1 MTGQRKI
8 ALGLQKLDFIKEFLT
23 LCEQFKVSM
32 QNITLMNGRKM
43 LVSEYINMSTK
54 DIEKTK
60 TFKAKSK
67 VTQALVYIFALFFAI
82 TPLVYRMVELRI
94 GKTGACHG
102 YCIFSVIVGLCT
114 NCLLMFA
121 VLGSIRKF
129 FVILEEYRV
138 LMKILTS
145 LITVENDSVK
155 KYDILSSVNENKE
168 QVQFQKEM

>member
-102 YCIFSVIVGLCT
+102 YCIFSVIVGFVYKLFINVC
-114 NCLLMFA
+114 CVREYSKIFCYFRRIS
-121 VLGSIRKF
+121 SIDENINKF
-129 FVILEEYRV
+129 NYC
-138 LMKILTS
+138 
-145 LITVENDSVK
+145 
-155 KYDILSSVNENKE
+155 
-168 QVQFQKEM
+168 